1 MNQRAP
7 RPARRRPLSLAAVCL
22 LLLVAAALALP
33 AGRALAGTSAN
44 SATIAPADVLAAD
57 AVMAT
62 DITPVAATGTV
73 TPPPPPPPTTTV
85 PPPPPTTTVPPPPPT
100 TTVPPVTTTGG
111 GGLPPTGSTTVP
123 GPKPLSP
130 LAQQKLAANAAR
142 RAANANAAAQ
152 RLAARNAAK
161 AARIAAQDAHAN
173 LIAHQIW
180 QRVGQPN
187 MLIIVGKVKIDLV
200 AQGSL
205 SKRIPVPV
213 GQQLSLRWLVN
224 AASAPWVSNPV
235 SGTTMLSAELVLT
248 AGSSFAIDNGTPTVQ
263 LAGGANPA
271 DAASILIGRTAS
283 LTISHTSIDSIDP
296 ATNRPVAANAPGRP
310 FIVAQAGGQLNIAD
324 ATVSDLGVPGRT
336 DHVGVTWAGGSTGS
350 ATRSSFLRNGVGVK
364 VTKASNVGLNQI
376 TIDHSI
382 SDGLVLNAD
391 QGTVVQGVTSA
402 NNGGD
407 GIGIYG
413 NGSGRRFGAITV
425 SGNQR
430 FGVAAAGQQG
440 LALGGLTVS
449 SDHVGGIR
457 LTRCVGT
464 IITALTSN
472 DEPIGVAISGASQ
485 QTQLI
490 GAVVHRGGVGVAV
503 RKGVSGVQINQ
514 LTADGSGAFGVRVD
528 AASQVVL
535 RDSAVSIGG
544 TALWIGGASQDVT
557 VTGGTLAGGQFG
569 IAVAAPASQVSLT
582 GVTAGGTHRAGIAIS
597 ASGVRLAQVTVNNS
611 QDGLHIYRQAT
622 GIDAQDV
629 TITGGGNGVVA
640 SAATSDIRLSNLI
653 VQGVSNDAV
662 ATSSPGLIISGGRL
676 SGGNTG
682 VNARAPM
689 TLTALTINQVT
700 EGIHVQQKVHAT
712 GTDINVL
719 AEKTGIKADPAA
731 DFVLTN
737 SSVHAP
743 VSLKGNII
751 LQGINDIGLPPVPWL
766 AVVGLCAVCAAILLQ
781 FVHRVRQRKHMRSM
795 APAHVLNT
803 A

>member
-1 MNQRAP
+1 MSPRAH
-7 RPARRRPLSLAAVCL
+7 RPARRRLLSLVALCL
-22 LLLVAAALALP
+22 MLLGVAALALP
-33 AGRALAGTSAN
+33 AAM
-44 SATIAPADVLAAD
+44 PADAAP
-57 AVMAT
+57 M
-62 DITPVAATGTV
+62 AATGTA
-73 TPPPPPPPTTTV
+73 TPPPTPTGTGTPPTQPPPTTG
-85 PPPPPTTTVPPPPPT
+85 PPTTGPPA
-100 TTVPPVTTTGG
+100 TTGG
-111 GGLPPTGSTTVP
+111 GGTPPTGSTTAP
-123 GPKPLSP
+123 GTQPLSP
-130 LAQQKLAANAAR
+130 LAQQHAAANAAR
-142 RAANANAAAQ
+142 RAANSAAAAQ

-161 AARIAAQDAHAN
+161 AARVAAQNAHAS

-187 MLIIVGKVKIDLV
+187 LLIIVGKVKVDFV
-200 AQGSL
+200 TQGSL
-205 SKRIPVPV
+205 SNRMSVPA
-213 GQQLSLRWLVN
+213 GQQLSMRWLVN
-224 AASAPWVSNPV
+224 AVSAPWVSNPV
-235 SGTTMLSAELVLT
+235 SGTTVLSAELVLA
-248 AGSSFAIDNGTPTVQ
+248 AGSSFAIDNGTPTVR

-271 DAASILIGRTAS
+271 DAASILVGRTAS
-283 LTISHTSIDSIDP
+283 LTISHTTIDSVDP
-296 ATNRPVAANAPGRP
+296 ATNQPVAVNAPGRP
-310 FIVAQAGGQLNIAD
+310 FIVAQAGGQLGIAD
-324 ATVSDLGVPGRT
+324 ATVSDLGIPGRT

-350 ATRSSFLRNGVGVK
+350 AARSSFLRNGVGIK
-364 VTKASNVGLNQI
+364 VTKASNVNLSQV
-376 TIDHSI
+376 TVDHSI
-382 SDGLVLNAD
+382 TDGLVLNAD
-391 QGTVVQGVTSA
+391 QGTVVQGLTSS

-413 NGSGRRFGAITV
+413 NGAGRRFGAVTV

-430 FGVAAAGQQG
+430 FGIAAAGQQG
-440 LALGGLTVS
+440 LALDGVTVS
-449 SDHVGGIR
+449 ADHVGGVR
-457 LTRCVGT
+457 LTHCVGT

-490 GAVVHRGGVGVAV
+490 GAAVHRGGVGVAV

-557 VTGGTLAGGQFG
+557 ATGGTLAGGQFG

-611 QDGLHIYRQAT
+611 QDGVHIYRQAT
-622 GIDAQDV
+622 GIDARDI
-629 TITGGGNGVVA
+629 TINGGGNGVVA
-640 SAATSDIRLSNLI
+640 SAATSDIRLTNLI
-653 VQGVSNDAV
+653 VQGISNDAV

-700 EGIHVQQKVHAT
+700 EGIHVQPNVHAT
-712 GTDINVL
+712 GTGIDVL
-719 AEKTGIKADPAA
+719 AEKTGIKADAAA

-751 LQGINDIGLPPVPWL
+751 LQGNNDIGLPPVPWL

-781 FVHRVRQRKHMRSM
+781 FVHRIRQRKHMRSL
-795 APAHVLNT
+795 APAHVFNI